1 MFVYTDTHET
11 KEGDVV
17 KLVILLTK
25 ERKIEYPCVV
35 CGSPFIMATGID
47 TNNDDS
53 YICKCP
59 KCGAVCSV
67 AQDDIH
73 APEDATE
80 EEHTDEEV
88 EEWTTL

>member
-1 MFVYTDTHET
+1 MFVYTDIHET

-35 CGSPFIMATGID
+35 CGSPFIMATGVD
-47 TNNDDS
+47 TNSDDS

-80 EEHTDEEV
+80 DEEHTEEEV
-88 EEWTTL
+88 EE

>member
-1 MFVYTDTHET
+1 MI
-11 KEGDVV
+11 

-35 CGSPFIMATGID
+35 CGSPFIMATGVD

-67 AQDDIH
+67 AQDDTH
-73 APEDATE
+73 AS
-80 EEHTDEEV
+80 
-88 EEWTTL
+88 